1 MSIKPSREDRIKYT
15 FTKVQRTTFLET
27 IKGLGIPSLVWDEM
41 GLITEEYSQEHLME
55 WMVNT
60 IINLQKRIK
69 ILEEN

>member
-69 ILEEN
+69 ILEET

>member
-1 MSIKPSREDRIKYT
+1 MSIKPSRENRIKYT